1 MSTVVDV
8 CGFCPRL
15 CRHVCP
21 VVVATARES
30 ATPTAIVS
38 AVRLAEGGAIEA
50 SIAEAALAMCNGCGA
65 CTRHCALSLDVAEFV
80 REWRPRPATAPLP
93 ALPLASGRVVRVE
106 IGAEPAERAAGGVP
120 VVWSADGLGHAAWKA
135 GDSGV
140 AGAVALHFAGWTVR
154 TGSFAVAEV
163 LAAASS
169 RVLPGAGPIEVIPD
183 PPPEGAPRFTTC
195 WEGARGSDGQIACC
209 GAREG
214 FEASQPAAAK
224 AMAREVVVRMGDR
237 EHTCADSRC
246 AGWLREAGG
255 NVRGPD
261 ADESG

>member
-1 MSTVVDV
+1 MNTVVDV

-38 AVRLAEGGAIEA
+38 AVRLAEAAVIDPA
-50 SIAEAALAMCNGCGA
+50 IAEAALAMCNGCGA
-65 CTRHCALSLDVAEFV
+65 CTRHCALSMDVAEFV
-80 REWRPRPATAPLP
+80 REWRPRPSTAPLP
-93 ALPLASGRVVRVE
+93 TLPSGGGRVVRVE
-106 IGAEPAERAAGGVP
+106 VGEPAAGSEDAIVP
-120 VVWSADGLGHAAWKA
+120 VVWSIDALGHAAWKA
-135 GDSGV
+135 GESGV
-140 AGAVALHFAGWTVR
+140 AGAVALHFGGWTVR

-163 LAAASS
+163 LAAAAT
-169 RVLPGAGPIEVIPD
+169 RVLAGAGPLEVIMD
-183 PPPEGAPRFTTC
+183 SPPEGAPRFLTC
-195 WEGARGSDGQIACC
+195 WEGARGNDGQIACC

-214 FEASQPAAAK
+214 FESAQPALAK

-261 ADESG
+261 ADEPG

>member
-30 ATPTAIVS
+30 VTPTAIVS
-38 AVRLAEGGAIEA
+38 AVRLAEAGAIEA
-50 SIAEAALAMCNGCGA
+50 NIAEAALAMCNGCGA

-80 REWRPRPATAPLP
+80 RECRSRPVNAPLP
-93 ALPLASGRVVRVE
+93 TLPSGDGRVVRVE
-106 IGAEPAERAAGGVP
+106 VGAPQPEPANAVVS
-120 VVWSADGLGHAAWKA
+120 VVWSPDALGHAAWKA

-140 AGAVALHFAGWTVR
+140 PGALALHFGGWTVR

-163 LAAASS
+163 LAAAAS
-169 RVLPGAGPIEVIPD
+169 RVPREAGSIDVIMD
-183 PPPEGAPRFTTC
+183 EAPEGAPRFTTC
-195 WEGARGSDGQIACC
+195 WEGARGNDGQIACC

-214 FEASQPAAAK
+214 FETSQPVAAK

-255 NVRGPD
+255 SVRGPD
-261 ADESG
+261 ADEPG